1 MTLPSP
7 SEAASLEDPRAP
19 APQQNALV
27 KRRTGGDLP
36 EYLEVPEISGL
47 LQSAPHAQAR
57 LLILL
62 QWRAGLRVSEALH
75 LQVQDLRLDDDN
87 PVLQVRRGKGK
98 KSRSV
103 PVHPELRAALQSAM
117 AYGRLVR
124 RGPVIGRGERTRP
137 WRGSAGEL
145 QGPHRST
152 AWRWVQEALERAV
165 QLGRI
170 PGGRRVGTH
179 TLRHSAARHWLASG
193 IPINVVQRWLG
204 HALLATTLIYLEIL
218 PDPLGDMNR
227 VP

>member
-7 SEAASLEDPRAP
+7 SEAASPEAPRA
-19 APQQNALV
+19 ATPQQDALA

-62 QWRAGLRVSEALH
+62 QWRAGLRVSEAL
-75 LQVQDLRLDDDN
+75 QVQDLRLDDDN

-98 KSRSV
+98 KPRSV

-137 WRGSAGEL
+137 WRGSADEL
-145 QGPHRST
+145 HGPHRST

>member
-1 MTLPSP
+1 M
-7 SEAASLEDPRAP
+7 
-19 APQQNALV
+19 
-27 KRRTGGDLP
+27 
-36 EYLEVPEISGL
+36 
-47 LQSAPHAQAR
+47 
-57 LLILL
+57 
-62 QWRAGLRVSEALH
+62 
-75 LQVQDLRLDDDN
+75 
-87 PVLQVRRGKGK
+87 
-98 KSRSV
+98 

-137 WRGSAGEL
+137 WRGSADEL
-145 QGPHRST
+145 HGPHRST

-165 QLGRI
+165 QLGRV